1 MRLTTMTARMRADVR
16 ALAAASAVG
25 LALAASGCGSS
36 GSSSSSH
43 STSTAAAPASTSTST
58 STGQASTSSSSTSTP
73 QSGGTTPAGTKL
85 TPGATALV
93 NFEPESTSFR
103 LQLSVLSIQKAA
115 AGDMNGVELS
125 KAQQEQTPYYV
136 RLQVRNVGS
145 GNVAAHDVDPADEFQ
160 ATDDRGGQAQEL
172 TLLGHFRP
180 CESVEEPK
188 AFGPGVTYKTCV
200 VYMVGHGGSVAQDE
214 WTGNGGDAYSSNPI
228 VWRAG

>member
-1 MRLTTMTARMRADVR
+1 MLGRQGGASRVSGVR
-16 ALAAASAVG
+16 ALAATTAVG
-25 LALAASGCGSS
+25 FVLALSGC

-43 STSTAAAPASTSTST
+43 SSSSAAAPASAPASETTASSPST
-58 STGQASTSSSSTSTP
+58 AAP
-73 QSGGTTPAGTKL
+73 QSGGTTAAGTKL
-85 TPGATALV
+85 APGATALV
-93 NFEPESTSFR
+93 NFEPESTPFR
-103 LQLSVLSIQKAA
+103 LELGVLSIQKAGP
-115 AGDMNGVELS
+115 GDMNGVELS

-188 AFGPGVTYKTCV
+188 SFTQGVTYKTCV
-200 VYMVGHGGSVAQDE
+200 VYMVGHGGSVAQEE

-228 VWRAG
+228 VWKAG